1 MSKRHRT
8 SSKKPF
14 GSGHKTTRKFH
25 RPTRKWKNCLGLVH
39 KNIFGSGLTDPKISK
54 PHRTSSKKR
63 FRTVLGPSPT
73 KPTKCKPLKASCPEI
88 APRCRAGRGRGEN
101 CSPQKTFVS
110 QEVLSVLPFFDFV
123 GPGPTGS
130 GFLRGARL
138 LSHFHGICIAAPF
151 QHCSRAAFAR
161 NRASQNGINFR
172 SADGHSSAMTLEVM
186 RFPGASGAFGRG
198 GRSSSDCN
206 PRSAL
211 PRITLSA
218 CAKFARR

>member
-1 MSKRHRT
+1 MSKWHRT

-14 GSGHKTTRKFH
+14 GSGHKTTRKLH
-25 RPTRKWKNCLGLVH
+25 RPTRKWQNCLGLVH
-39 KNIFGSGLTDPKISK
+39 KNIFGSGLADPKISK

-63 FRTVLGPSPT
+63 FRTVLGPNPT

-110 QEVLSVLPFFDFV
+110 QEVLSVLQFFDFV
-123 GPGPTGS
+123 GLGPTGS

-172 SADGHSSAMTLEVM
+172 SADGHSNAMTLEVM

-198 GRSSSDCN
+198 GRSSSEYN